1 MLTLQVYPGSLMIS
15 GTLGNLRVCDMFLG
29 ADHQWGWLCDIRD
42 PGAGSLV
49 EVLQTLCTE
58 DTGFCAAIMLVDIHP
73 AWTERQYNC
82 GSMNFCAFW
91 DANFDLCTK
100 VHIPL
105 LEFYSVVGCSVF
117 ANLF

>member
-1 MLTLQVYPGSLMIS
+1 MIS